1 MEPLTLGKPGK
12 VDWSYDKAGDVLYM
26 SFDHPRESLTLD
38 LGDGLLA
45 RYQEETGEIT
55 GFTIIGISRLMEP
68 D

>member
-1 MEPLTLGKPGK
+1 MEPLKLGIPER
-12 VDWSYDKAGDVLYM
+12 VDWSYDKAADVLYM

-45 RYQEETGEIT
+45 RYEEETGEIT
-55 GFTIIGISRLMEP
+55 GFTIIGISRLVQP